1 MFKKAILA
9 GLSLMFLLALNSTHG
24 ADASAGWVTV
34 DMACSAGGGVD
45 VQVAWLGG
53 SPAATQQWMDV
64 SLQNNNWR
72 QGTFAGLGPI
82 APTAGSIV
90 ASQLMPNAI
99 YFVRVNQLLPNSYWD
114 SSPTFSFRT
123 PGDCPR
129 TLAKPTL
136 IVTSTTT
143 GGNNGGGNGNVT
155 KTPPSSSSTSGSTSK
170 SAGDNCQPDYYG
182 ACLKPDSLG
191 YSCEGSGGP
200 GPDFIKGPVYLT
212 GKNDPFELDRDGD
225 GIGCN
230 EPN

>member
-1 MFKKAILA
+1 VM
-9 GLSLMFLLALNSTHG
+9 
-24 ADASAGWVTV
+24 
-34 DMACSAGGGVD
+34 
-45 VQVAWLGG
+45 
-53 SPAATQQWMDV
+53 QQWIDV
-64 SLQNNNWR
+64 SLLNNNWR
-72 QGTFAGLGPI
+72 QGTFAGLGPVS
-82 APTAGSIV
+82 AATGTIV

-99 YFVRVNQLLPNSYWD
+99 YFVRINQMLPGGFWD
-114 SSPTFSFRT
+114 SSATFQFRT
-123 PGDCPR
+123 PNDCPR
-129 TLAKPTL
+129 ALAKSTL
-136 IVTSTTT
+136 IVTQTT
-143 GGNNGGGNGNVT
+143 GGGGGSN
-155 KTPPSSSSTSGSTSK
+155 PPPPINNSGSSSTAGSK